1 MCNNV
6 IKNALR
12 RLKYQEKV
20 DFSTRLTMVR
30 AAKRITLWVA
40 QDGKCHYCDRETILP
55 AHNNFKNSGLLATL
69 DHIITQSNGGTDSL
83 NNLVVACSTCN
94 GNRRDMDYETFYAL
108 MKTPG
113 GWEEHRKQLARE
125 KAQRDEERR
134 LASAERH
141 RLHTLEQ
148 QNIAAINRE
157 ARKLIRGGFEV
168 GRAYKQAAEE
178 LKLPMEMARPLMMV
192 VLAGMEKT
200 AAKKAAQSDAKQRER
215 IKAQCGVDGI
225 NLLRGF
231 CHRANF
237 VPRKEGKGWIAFQEC
252 SSMDPYPSMGLTRET
267 EFYISDYAM
276 A

>member
-20 DFSTRLTMVR
+20 DFAIRLSLVR
-30 AAKRITLWVA
+30 ATKRITLWVA

-55 AHNNFKNSGLLATL
+55 AHNNFKKSGLMATL

-83 NNLVVACSTCN
+83 NNMVVACSTCN
-94 GNRRDMDYETFYAL
+94 SNRLDMDYETFYNL

-113 GWEEHRKQLARE
+113 GWDEYRKQKARE
-125 KAQRDEERR
+125 KTERDVARR
-134 LASAERH
+134 EASAERQ
-141 RLHTLEQ
+141 RLHNLEQ
-148 QNIAAINRE
+148 QNLSALNKRARALVRE
-157 ARKLIRGGFEV
+157 GFDV
-168 GRAYKQAAEE
+168 SRAFKNAAEE
-178 LKLPMEMARPLMMV
+178 LSLPMSMAQPLMVKM
-192 VLAGMEKT
+192 LAGMEKT
-200 AAKKAAQSDAKQRER
+200 ASKKAELSEAARQRR
-215 IKAQCGVDGI
+215 IRDQCGIDGM

-237 VPRKEGKGWIAFQEC
+237 KPRKEGKGWIAFQGH
-252 SSMDPYPSMGLTRET
+252 SSMESLPWRDLTGDT
-267 EFYISDYAM
+267 ERYMM